1 MKIEFT
7 RCKPFFRSCGRIAAA
22 VFVIVL
28 IIWAGY
34 WLWSPGRNSLP
45 VETRLLKN
53 GIWLRHGWFADDT
66 YFRRNPG
73 QNAAAFRGTPAAEN
87 LMRQLKAR
95 RIHYVYPHLCPAQPH
110 GELPDYN
117 NTQIGVF
124 LDVAEK
130 YDIQVI
136 PWIGGVLNESARIH
150 DSAWRKS
157 FCASVAKL
165 LKNHPRLAGVQVNV
179 EPLPDGDAAFLE
191 LLAELKQV
199 LPGKILSVAAYPP
212 PTRWHPFPNVHW
224 SPEYLRKV
232 AERADQM
239 CVMMY
244 DTALRYEKFYVALM
258 RSWSRE
264 LTEAV
269 SGTRCELLFGLP
281 AYDDAGVGYHDPEVE
296 NLSSALSGC
305 AAGLD
310 NNSGEIFAG
319 FAIYCE
325 WEMTPEKWAV
335 WERFLL
341 P

>member
-1 MKIEFT
+1 MEYRQLWK
-7 RCKPFFRSCGRIAAA
+7 SCGRIAGS
-22 VFVIVL
+22 VLVTILIVL
-28 IIWAGY
+28 AGY
-34 WLWSPGRNSLP
+34 RLWSPGRNSLP
-45 VETRLLKN
+45 METRHLKN
-53 GIWLRHGWFADDT
+53 GIWLRHGWYADDA

-73 QNAAAFRGTPAAEN
+73 QNAAAFRGAPAAEN
-87 LMRQLKAR
+87 LMRQLKVR
-95 RIHYVYPHLCPAQPH
+95 HIHYVYPHLCPAQTH
-110 GELPDYN
+110 GGLPDHDDA
-117 NTQIGVF
+117 QIGVF
-124 LDVAEK
+124 LDAAEK

-136 PWIGGVLNESARIH
+136 PWIGGLLDESARIH
-150 DSAWRKS
+150 DPAWRKS
-157 FCASVAKL
+157 FCAAVAKL
-165 LKNHPRLAGVQVNV
+165 LKTHPRLAGVQVNV

-224 SPEYLRKV
+224 KPEYLRKV

-244 DTALRYEKFYVALM
+244 DTALRYEKFYIALM

-269 SGTRCELLFGLP
+269 SGTRSELLFGLP

-310 NNSGEIFAG
+310 NNSGKNFTG

-325 WEMTPEKWAV
+325 WEMNPEKWSV
-335 WERFLL
+335 WEGFLGQ
-341 P
+341 